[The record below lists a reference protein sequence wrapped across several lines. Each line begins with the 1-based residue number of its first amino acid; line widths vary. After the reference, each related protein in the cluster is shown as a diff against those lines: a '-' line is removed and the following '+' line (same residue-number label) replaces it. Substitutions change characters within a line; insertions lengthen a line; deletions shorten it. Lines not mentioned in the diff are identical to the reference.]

1 MMNVKNIIQQGEEAK
16 YNIRIERE
24 GFTMQDDDFRLTL
37 VWGMKGDH
45 LVIQKSQMMEDEAGN
60 WLFTF
65 PTKEM
70 TGMVTAVCEYDV
82 PDSDYADGFRTER
95 EEQPLCFVNANV
107 RLPQVM
113 KDEGIYNGRYVSYE
127 RRLRSDVRSLYVILR
142 DVTGAILRDMN
153 GLVQRALK
161 KN

>member
-37 VWGMKGDH
+37 VWGMKGGRLD
-45 LVIQKSQMMEDEAGN
+45 IPKSQMMENEAGN
-60 WLFTF
+60 WLF

-70 TGMVTAVCEYDV
+70 TGIVTAVCEYDV
-82 PDSDYADGFRTER
+82 PDSDYADGFRTEK
-95 EEQPLCFVNANV
+95 EEQPLCFVNANM
-107 RLPQVM
+107 RLPQMM

-127 RRLRSDVRSLYVILR
+127 RRMRSDVRSLYVVLR
-142 DVTGAILRDMN
+142 DVTGVILRDMN

>member
-37 VWGMKGDH
+37 VWGMKGGRLD
-45 LVIQKSQMMEDEAGN
+45 LPKSQMMENEAGN

-70 TGMVTAVCEYDV
+70 TGIVTAGCEYDV
-82 PDSDYADGFRTER
+82 PDSDYADGFRTEK
-95 EEQPLCFVNANV
+95 EEQPLCFVNANM
-107 RLPQVM
+107 RLPQMM

-127 RRLRSDVRSLYVILR
+127 RRMRSDVRSLYVVLR
-142 DVTGAILRDMN
+142 DVTGVILRDMS

>member
-37 VWGMKGDH
+37 VWGMKGEH
-45 LVIQKSQMMEDEAGN
+45 LIIQKSQMMEDEAGN

-70 TGMVTAVCEYDV
+70 TGIVTAVCEYDV
-82 PDSDYADGFRTER
+82 PDSDYADGFRTEK
-95 EEQPLCFVNANV
+95 EEQPLCFVNANM
-107 RLPQVM
+107 RLPQIM
-113 KDEGIYNGRYVSYE
+113 KDEGVYNGRYVSYE
-127 RRLRSDVRSLYVILR
+127 RRLRSDVRSLYVVLR